1 MTKLKTIGGFF
12 RDPIE
17 PSPPMAALSE
27 LCGEHGVTFIDL
39 RHSIPSD
46 TRIDLIIAFGGDGTV
61 LRALERFPDV
71 PVLAVNYGNIG
82 FLTQCESEDLI
93 PTVERV
99 LQNNCLI
106 EERLTLSVIADGW
119 TERAV
124 NEVVIK
130 GDRHMIEVEVAVNG
144 RRISRPRGD
153 GIIVGTPTGSTA
165 YLMSTGAP
173 IVTPEVDCMIIN
185 PLNEYSFSS
194 RPIILPGS
202 ADVTLD
208 IHLTRETTVSVCVDG
223 RAPRLLETPR
233 KLQIKRAPRP
243 ARLVTFNSVYFFDNL
258 RERLK
263 W

>member
-1 MTKLKTIGGFF
+1 MTQLTTIGGFF
-12 RDPIE
+12 RDPID
-17 PSPPMAALSE
+17 PPPPMDQLTAL
-27 LCGEHGVTFIDL
+27 CARYGVEFVDL
-39 RHSIPSD
+39 RDGIDQQSMV
-46 TRIDLIIAFGGDGTV
+46 DLIIAFGGDGTV
-61 LRALERFPDV
+61 LRALERYPDV

-82 FLTQCESEDLI
+82 FLTQCESEDLL
-93 PTVERV
+93 PTLQRV
-99 LQNNCLI
+99 LDGKCRI
-106 EERLTLSVIADGW
+106 EERLTLSIIADGW

-130 GDRHMIEVEVAVNG
+130 GERHMIEVEVAVNG
-144 RRISRPRGD
+144 TRISRPRGD
-153 GIIVGTPTGSTA
+153 GLIVGTPTGSTA

-202 ADVTLD
+202 ADVELT
-208 IHLTRETTVSVCVDG
+208 IHLTRDTTVSVCVDG
-223 RAPRLLETPR
+223 RAPRVLDEPR
-233 KLQIKRAPRP
+233 TLRVKRAPRP
-243 ARLVTFNSVYFFDNL
+243 ARLVTFNTEYFFDNL